1 MRLIS
6 LLVTLAAVGI
16 GGCANGPRAAGGGR
30 GGYVWGFRNASGAP
44 VDGPTVDYPRG
55 DEGATGSLSVVGPV
69 AAGATAGGGFGVSPV
84 PDHATVSWTAGGVE
98 HKERV
103 AVPAVQNPAAFDG
116 ILWVEFGPSGAVK
129 VAPMT
134 RAEAQQM
141 QR

>member
-1 MRLIS
+1 MDAKP
-6 LLVTLAAVGI
+6 AADHHPENVP
-16 GGCANGPRAAGGGR
+16 AAKPTATEGP
-30 GGYVWGFRNASGAP
+30 GYVWGFRNASGAP

-84 PDHATVSWTAGGVE
+84 PDHATVSWTAGGAE

-103 AVPAVQNPAAFDG
+103 AVPPVQNPAAFDG
-116 ILWVEFGPSGAVK
+116 ILWVEFGPAGAVK

-134 RAEAQQM
+134 RAEAQQVRR
-141 QR
+141 QRGG